1 VRRRGA
7 TLFAAAPRD
16 GIVAAGTT
24 TENPMRQAAAL
35 LAALVAVA
43 AAAEPVKDRFGAVDG
58 PADGAPAAIGG
69 YARGCLAGGVALPET
84 GPSWQAMRLGRNRN
98 WGHPKLVAFVKRLGD
113 KARAAGWPGVYVGDM
128 SQPRGGPMTSGHAS
142 HQIGLDVDIWLL
154 RPDRLDLS
162 KGARERLSSVSM
174 VAPDRVGVT
183 DAWTPAH
190 AAVIR
195 AAALDPEVA
204 RIFVNAA
211 IKGALCRSTPATDRD
226 WLGKVRPWWGHDS
239 HFHVRLHCA
248 AGSPDCAA
256 QEPVPPGDGCD
267 ASLAWWFSDEAL
279 NPPPS
284 ATPPEPRPELTLAD
298 LPPACARVLDGR

>member
-1 VRRRGA
+1 
-7 TLFAAAPRD
+7 
-16 GIVAAGTT
+16 
-24 TENPMRQAAAL
+24 MRQGLALL
-35 LAALVAVA
+35 LAAAVGSA
-43 AAAEPVKDRFGAVDG
+43 ASAEPVKHRFGAVDD

-84 GPSWQAMRLGRNRN
+84 GPGWQAMRLGRNRN
-98 WGHPKLVAFVKRLGD
+98 WGHPKLVAFVKRLSD
-113 KARAAGWPGVYVGDM
+113 RARAAGWPGVYVGDM

-162 KGARERLSSVSM
+162 RSARERLSSVSV
-174 VAPDRVGVT
+174 VAPNRLDVT
-183 DAWTPAH
+183 EAWTAGH

-211 IKGALCRSTPATDRD
+211 IKGALCRSTPETDRD

-248 AGSPDCAA
+248 ADSPDCAA

-279 NPPPS
+279 NPPPP

-298 LPPACARVLDGR
+298 LPAACAQVLDGR